1 MAHTLKIAGASYAD
15 VVKVTFTD
23 TGGTSRD
30 YLDADEVYTKDQIS
44 QLIKDDRNK
53 DKELLISTIDT
64 DSTLWT
70 GDESDITMNDS
81 SPTDMYML
89 WIEPI

>member
-1 MAHTLKIAGASYAD
+1 MAHTLKIAGVSYED
-15 VVKVTFTD
+15 VAKVTFTD
-23 TGGTSRD
+23 TGGTSRA
-30 YLDADEVYTKDQIS
+30 YRDADEVYTKDQAA

-53 DKELLISTIDT
+53 NKELLISTIDT

-70 GDESDITMNDS
+70 GDESDITMDDS
-81 SPTDMYML
+81 EPADTYML

>member
-1 MAHTLKIAGASYAD
+1 MAHTLKIAEASYAD
-15 VVKVTFTD
+15 VSKVTFTD
-23 TGGTSRD
+23 TGGTSRA
-30 YLDADEVYTKDQIS
+30 YLDADEVYTKDQVA
-44 QLIKDDRNK
+44 QLVKNDRNK
-53 DKELLISTIDT
+53 NKELLISTIDT

-81 SPTDMYML
+81 EPTDTYML